1 MLLARLFIKDYKNT
15 DKPSVRSA
23 YGKLAGLTGIVCN
36 LLLCA
41 GKFAAGVL
49 TGSVSITADA
59 LNNLSDAS
67 SGVISLIGFKLAE
80 KSADE
85 EHPYGHARYEYLAGF
100 VMAVIILLIGAEL
113 LRSSVVRIIHP
124 EPVEFGMAALIVLAV
139 SIAVKI
145 GMMLFYGKTARL
157 IGSDTLRTAAADSRN
172 DVISTSAVLIAAA
185 ISEFAAV
192 QLDGIMGAAVALFI
206 LYSGV
211 GLVKDAM
218 NPLLGK
224 APDAELVEKIRAKIM
239 SYEGV
244 LGTHDLMIHDYGPA
258 RKFASVHVEMAGER
272 SLSET
277 HEVVDK
283 IERDFI
289 RAGLSMLVHLD
300 PIVTEDCTTGKVHR
314 ELSEI
319 VVKIDPR
326 LSVHDVRL
334 VQCAE
339 RTKCVF
345 DVAVPK
351 GFDMP
356 ERELVEEISGFMS
369 AIHPDYSCSVTVDI
383 SYAPVQKSA
392 GETEE

>member
-15 DKPSVRSA
+15 EKPAVRSA

-41 GKFAAGVL
+41 GKFAAGML
-49 TGSVSITADA
+49 SGSVSITADA

-113 LRSSVVRIIHP
+113 LRGSVERIIRP
-124 EPVEFGMAALIVLAV
+124 EAVEFGAAALVVLAV
-139 SIAVKI
+139 SIAVKL

-157 IGSDTLRTAAADSRN
+157 ISSDTLKTAAADSRN

-185 ISEFAAV
+185 ISKFASV

-206 LYSGV
+206 LYSGI

-224 APDAELVEKIRAKIM
+224 APDAELVEMIRAKIM
-239 SYEGV
+239 SYDGV

-277 HEVVDK
+277 HEVVDR
-283 IERDFI
+283 IERDFL
-289 RAGLSMLVHLD
+289 REGLNMLVHLD
-300 PIVTEDCTTGKVHR
+300 PIVAEDCAAGKVHR
-314 ELSEI
+314 ELAEI

-351 GFDMP
+351 GFDIP
-356 ERELVEEISGFMS
+356 ERELVGEISELLR
-369 AIHPDYSCSVTVDI
+369 AIHPDYHCYATVDV
-383 SYAPVQKSA
+383 SYAPVQKNA
-392 GETEE
+392 GETED

>member
-15 DKPSVRSA
+15 EKPSVRSA

-41 GKFAAGVL
+41 GKFAVGVIS
-49 TGSVSITADA
+49 GSVSITADA

-67 SGVISLIGFKLAE
+67 SGVISLIGFKLSE

-113 LRSSVVRIIHP
+113 LRSSVSRIIHP
-124 EPVEFGMAALIVLAV
+124 EAVEFGAASLIVLGI

-145 GMMLFYGKTARL
+145 GMMIFYGKTARL
-157 IGSDTLRTAAADSRN
+157 IGSDTLKTAAADSRN

-185 ISEFAAV
+185 ISRFAEV
-192 QLDGIMGAAVALFI
+192 QLDGIMGAAVAVFI

-211 GLVKDAM
+211 GLVREAM

-224 APDAELVEKIRAKIM
+224 APDDELVEKIRAEIM

-272 SLSET
+272 TLSET

-283 IERDFI
+283 IERDFM
-289 RAGLSMLVHLD
+289 RNGLNMIIHLD
-300 PIVTEDCTTGKVHR
+300 PIVTEDCMTGKVHR
-314 ELSEI
+314 ELAEI

-334 VQCAE
+334 VQGAE
-339 RTKCVF
+339 RTRCVF
-345 DVAVPK
+345 DVVVPR

-356 ERELVEEISGFMS
+356 ERELTEEIGRFL
-369 AIHPDYSCSVTVDI
+369 AALHPDYYCSITVDR
-383 SYAPVQKSA
+383 SFAPVQKSA
-392 GETEE
+392 GEMED

>member
-15 DKPSVRSA
+15 EKPAVRSA

-41 GKFAAGVL
+41 GKFAAGML
-49 TGSVSITADA
+49 SGSVSITADA

-113 LRSSVVRIIHP
+113 LRGSVERIIRP
-124 EPVEFGMAALIVLAV
+124 EAVEFGAAALVVLAV
-139 SIAVKI
+139 SIAVKL

-157 IGSDTLRTAAADSRN
+157 ISSDTLKTAAADSRN

-185 ISEFAAV
+185 ISKFASV

-206 LYSGV
+206 LYSGI

-239 SYEGV
+239 SYDGV

-277 HEVVDK
+277 HEVVDR
-283 IERDFI
+283 IERDFL
-289 RAGLSMLVHLD
+289 REGLNMLVHLD
-300 PIVTEDCTTGKVHR
+300 PIVAEDCAAGKVHR
-314 ELSEI
+314 ELAEI

-351 GFDMP
+351 GFDIP
-356 ERELVEEISGFMS
+356 ERELVGEISGLLR
-369 AIHPDYSCSVTVDI
+369 AIHPDYHCYATVDV
-383 SYAPVQKSA
+383 SYAPVQKNA
-392 GETEE
+392 GETED

>member
-1 MLLARLFIKDYKNT
+1 MLLAKLFIKDHKNT
-15 DKPSVRSA
+15 EKPAVRSA

-49 TGSVSITADA
+49 SGSVSITADA

-113 LRSSVVRIIHP
+113 LRSSVVRIIRP
-124 EPVEFGMAALIVLAV
+124 EAVEFGTAALVVLAV

-185 ISEFAAV
+185 ISKFVSV

-211 GLVKDAM
+211 GLVRDAM

-224 APDAELVEKIRAKIM
+224 APDAELVEMIRAKIM

-283 IERDFI
+283 IERDFM

-319 VVKIDPR
+319 VLKIDPR

-345 DVAVPK
+345 DVAVPR
-351 GFDMP
+351 GFDMSD
-356 ERELVEEISGFMS
+356 RELIGEISGLLS
-369 AIHPDYSCSVTVDI
+369 AIHPDYTCSVTVDV

-392 GETEE
+392 GETED